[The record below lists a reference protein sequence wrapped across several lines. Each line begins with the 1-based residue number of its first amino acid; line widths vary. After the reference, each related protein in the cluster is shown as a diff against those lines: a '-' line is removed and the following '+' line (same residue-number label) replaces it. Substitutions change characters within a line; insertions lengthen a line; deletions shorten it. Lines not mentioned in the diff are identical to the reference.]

1 MQTLES
7 DLETALGETESLKA
21 DYKTKVTSF
30 QHDNTNLQSTLDAR
44 ERELAEAKQTI
55 SNLLLASETAQEEAE
70 RLRGEN
76 ANLWSTLGARTEVIN
91 EANQTI
97 SKLETDLETTRKEAE
112 RLRTNYV
119 RLQSLVFSAT
129 TLICRLPSIFRKS
142 RLSKNFIQFPGP
154 NRLRKPPGMT

>member
-1 MQTLES
+1 MRTLES

-21 DYKTKVTSF
+21 DYKTTVTSF

-44 ERELAEAKQTI
+44 ERALTEANQTI
-55 SNLLLASETAQEEAE
+55 SNLLLASETAHGEAE

-76 ANLWSTLGARTEVIN
+76 ANLRSTLDARTEIIN

-97 SKLETDLETTRKEAE
+97 SKLESDLETARKEAE

-119 RLQSLVFSAT
+119 
-129 TLICRLPSIFRKS
+129 
-142 RLSKNFIQFPGP
+142 
-154 NRLRKPPGMT
+154 